1 MSKFKVGMVS
11 LGCDKNRV
19 DSELI
24 LGSIN
29 KFYEITNNPK
39 EAEIIIINTCG
50 FIESA
55 KQESIDTI
63 LEMAEYKKTHKCKM
77 IIATGCLTQRYGD
90 ELLELIPEIDILM
103 GVNDYMKLHKLIV
116 DFIKTEQRVSSTTY
130 KDEGVN
136 EGERILT
143 TNSHTAYLRIAE
155 GCNNFCTYCIIPKI
169 RGKFRSRS
177 KESILAEATSLV
189 NQGVKEII
197 LIAQDLTNY
206 GEDLYGKNELHVL
219 INEISNIKGL
229 EWIRLLYCYPEE
241 ITDELIEVIANNPKV
256 MKYLDLPIQH
266 ISNNILKMMARKTNK
281 ETIIGK
287 INLLREKVPGIT
299 LRTSLIVGFPGETE
313 EDFNELCRF
322 LKNYKLDNVGVFTY
336 SQEEGTAA
344 AKLPNQVD
352 EDVKIKRKEKLM
364 NIQRGIVKDLNK
376 LKIGNIYDTIIDGST
391 GEYYI
396 GRNYEMAPEIDGLI
410 YITKGKVLKKGDII
424 KVKITNIMEY
434 DWWEMFG
441 MNLANKLTLLR
452 VILVPV
458 FLIFLIGKG
467 IPYGSIIATLIFIIA
482 SLTDQ
487 LDGYIARSRNQITN
501 FGKFMDPLADKLLV
515 TAALISLVELH
526 LIPSWAAVIIIARE
540 FAVSGL
546 RTVAASEGIVI
557 AASWW
562 GKIKT
567 VTQIIAI
574 LLLLLQFN
582 IESIQSLNSS
592 FEASAFLNN
601 FFAYAP
607 KIALFIAVAMTII
620 SGIDYFIKNKGAIS
634 TNK

>member
-169 RGKFRSRS
+169 RWKFRSRS

-434 DWWEMFG
+434 D
-441 MNLANKLTLLR
+441 
-452 VILVPV
+452 LVGDV
-458 FLIFLIGKG
+458 W
-467 IPYGSIIATLIFIIA
+467 
-482 SLTDQ
+482 
-487 LDGYIARSRNQITN
+487 N
-501 FGKFMDPLADKLLV
+501 
-515 TAALISLVELH
+515 
-526 LIPSWAAVIIIARE
+526 
-540 FAVSGL
+540 
-546 RTVAASEGIVI
+546 
-557 AASWW
+557 
-562 GKIKT
+562 
-567 VTQIIAI
+567 
-574 LLLLLQFN
+574 
-582 IESIQSLNSS
+582 ESS
-592 FEASAFLNN
+592 
-601 FFAYAP
+601 
-607 KIALFIAVAMTII
+607 K
-620 SGIDYFIKNKGAIS
+620 
-634 TNK
+634 